1 MTSAPGRAS
10 ALGTAVALMAAGL
23 ALRMVP
29 LAIGWHLPLSL
40 HHYGGGFLWGGLVYA
55 LVAASRQPRWRRSA
69 CLAATLA
76 IVVTIEMFRAF
87 HAPSL
92 DAFRLT
98 VVGQWL
104 LGRVFAP
111 MNVVVDELGAVA
123 VAGALGLLQ
132 HSTSS
137 TGSSKRS

>member
-1 MTSAPGRAS
+1 MTASPGRAS

-29 LAIGWHLPLSL
+29 RAVGWHLPLPL

-55 LVAASRQPRWRRSA
+55 LVAAARPPRCRRPA
-69 CLAATLA
+69 CLVATLA
-76 IVVTIEMFRAF
+76 IIVAVEMFRLV
-87 HAPSL
+87 HASAV

-111 MNVVVDELGAVA
+111 MNIVVDGLGAVVVA
-123 VAGALGLLQ
+123 VALGPLPCP
-132 HSTSS
+132 TSRPDCPK
-137 TGSSKRS
+137 SS